1 MQNSRKQTGKNR
13 TTADSKDLTRGS
25 ILDKVLLFAIP
36 LAVTSM
42 LQQLFNATDVAVVGQ
57 FASKEAMAA
66 VGGNAPVVSLLVN
79 AFTGLSI
86 GANVIIARNIGAK
99 NPEKAHKAV
108 CTSMVLSVLCGLFIA
123 IAGNIIAV
131 PVVDLLGVPDEV
143 APYSVMYLRIYFGG
157 APFILLYNFEAA
169 IFRSNG
175 NTRTPLICLFI
186 GGVLNVAANL
196 IFVLVLHMDVD
207 GVAAATV
214 LANAVSSM
222 LLLRQLIREESL
234 IRVDLKHLIFDTAS
248 LSQIIRIGFPAAIQ
262 SMVFSISNLCVQSA
276 INSLGSDVMAA
287 SSAAF
292 NIEIFIFFIINA
304 FGQTLVTFVGQN
316 HGACEYRRCREI
328 VKKTLAVD
336 WCIMMV
342 ASIAMAFAAEKLM
355 GLFTGEPEIIALG
368 ALRIRILMYSE
379 TLNVFMD
386 NLSGA
391 MRGLGKSLIPALIT
405 LIGVCG
411 TRITWVFTGFRVY
424 HTFFSLMMVF
434 PVSWG
439 ISALVIGIMYIRT
452 RNKMLP
458 IDEQ

>member
-143 APYSVMYLRIYFGG
+143 APYSLMYLRIYFGG

-439 ISALVIGIMYIRT
+439 ISALVIGIMYVRT